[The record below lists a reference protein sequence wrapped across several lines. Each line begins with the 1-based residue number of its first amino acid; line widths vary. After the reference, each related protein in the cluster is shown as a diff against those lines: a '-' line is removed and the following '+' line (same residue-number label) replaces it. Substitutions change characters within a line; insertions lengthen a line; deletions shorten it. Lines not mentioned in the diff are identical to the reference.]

1 MDISSKYIIYMIIH
15 VMTFR
20 IALSVSSSLT
30 DFDLNLEQVILNV
43 NMHQWISM
51 NFNKYQWVLN
61 LANTWLT
68 MYYKLIYTVV
78 IQGIKYWRN
87 SDCPL
92 WTTRITSL
100 VTPFIWLKDRRL
112 KKGLIHDNLFWSTFL
127 GAKLEITHFF
137 SKILLFRNF
146 RAMQLKCT
154 LYTVQWLWTA
164 FIGLKK
170 LPKS

>member
-1 MDISSKYIIYMIIH
+1 MEHWKWLSDI
-15 VMTFR
+15 
-20 IALSVSSSLT
+20 
-30 DFDLNLEQVILNV
+30 NV
-43 NMHQWISM
+43 NIHWTNELISM
-51 NFNKYQWVLN
+51 NSNKYQWEYNFVKSR
-61 LANTWLT
+61 LT
-68 MYYKLIYTVV
+68 MYNKLIYTLYCHYTC
-78 IQGIKYWRN
+78 GLGAFYSRTN
-87 SDCPL
+87 MDSPL
-92 WTTRITSL
+92 WTTRKTS
-100 VTPFIWLKDRRL
+100 FIWWQDRRL

-154 LYTVQWLWTA
+154 LYTVQCLWTA